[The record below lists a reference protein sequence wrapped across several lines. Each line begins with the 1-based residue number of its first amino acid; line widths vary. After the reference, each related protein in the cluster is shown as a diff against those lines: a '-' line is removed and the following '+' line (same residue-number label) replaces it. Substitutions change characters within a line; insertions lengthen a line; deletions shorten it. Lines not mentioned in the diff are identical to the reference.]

1 MLHSTEVKVF
11 MSIERCS
18 SLSEI
23 YISDYFSSKDV
34 EISIIFNMRT
44 LKHFDATL
52 RGLSY
57 QCQHVIIYLFEYYNW
72 ESERDDCY
80 L

>member
-1 MLHSTEVKVF
+1 

-18 SLSEI
+18 SLSKI

-34 EISIIFNMRT
+34 EISINIFNMRT
-44 LKHFDATL
+44 LKHFDAAI
-52 RGLSY
+52 RGLFY
-57 QCQHVIIYLFEYYNW
+57 QCQHVIIDLFAYYNW